1 MNDIKKEKLKK
12 SYDVLKQLVKKVKN
26 NHIYY
31 IRDNKNIRK
40 PITSDKRFETR
51 KFSVVFYNKIEQRLI
66 EIFYDNFIKNKKVN
80 EKMLKNFSFVC
91 SLLSIVVNFNINENL
106 RYYSEIFYFNYN
118 EKWFGYNIK
127 TGKFFIN
134 DYLLFLSNHSGL
146 NVDFLNNNDKYDCF
160 YKTNKEHK
168 KFFNEVLNS
177 KKSKKFSYLDE
188 KADLIESY
196 YILDDKIIDENGFE
210 KKKLEKIIDLMRY
223 ENGFH
228 LRKKKFNK
236 TIYELVMFGRN
247 IFFDKNFNKI
257 DSIKDMNPIE
267 INGVIYKTNLKN
279 IFDLDNNEVDFTILK
294 LIDSDKKKTFVC
306 KIKKSF
312 SEYVENINFYK
323 FDIIKMK
330 INMINAYFIRI
341 KNLIYVIDEKK
352 YKEVLEKVKN
362 ENKIIKYFINNIK
375 ELEEAQQ
382 ELEIFLSI

>member
-12 SYDVLKQLVKKVKN
+12 SYDILKQLVKKVKN

-91 SLLSIVVNFNINENL
+91 SLLSIVGNFNINENL

-118 EKWFGYNIK
+118 DKWFGYNIK

-134 DYLLFLSNHSGL
+134 DYLLFLSNHNDL
-146 NVDFLNNNDKYDCF
+146 NVDFLSCEKRENF
-160 YKTNKEHK
+160 YKKNKENK
-168 KFFNEVLNS
+168 KFFNKILNS
-177 KKSKKFSYLDE
+177 KNIKRFSYLDE
-188 KADLIESY
+188 ISEKIESY
-196 YILDDKIIDENGFE
+196 YMVDNEIIDENGFE
-210 KKKLEKIIDLMRY
+210 KKKLRKLVPLIKNEAS
-223 ENGFH
+223 FH
-228 LRKKKFNK
+228 LRKKKLSK
-236 TIYELVMFGRN
+236 TIYELVLFGN
-247 IFFDKNFNKI
+247 DMLLDKDFNKI
-257 DSIKDMNPIE
+257 GSISNENLIE
-267 INGVIYKTNLKN
+267 IDRKFYKMNQKKVL
-279 IFDLDNNEVDFTILK
+279 DLDNKEVDFKLLK
-294 LIDSDKKKTFVC
+294 LVDSDKKENFLC

-312 SEYVENINFYK
+312 SEYIEDINFYK
-323 FDIIKMK
+323 FDINKIK
-330 INMINAYFIRI
+330 INKINTYLIRI
-341 KNLIYVIDEKK
+341 KDLIYVIDEKK
-352 YKEVLEKVKN
+352 YNEVLEKVKY
-362 ENKIIKYFINNIK
+362 ENKIIKYFINNIN

>member
-40 PITSDKRFETR
+40 PIISDKRFETR

-66 EIFYDNFIKNKKVN
+66 EAFYDNFIKNKKIN

-91 SLLSIVVNFNINENL
+91 SLLSIVGNFNINENL

-118 EKWFGYNIK
+118 DKWFGYNIK

-134 DYLLFLSNHSGL
+134 DYLLFLSNHNDL
-146 NVDFLNNNDKYDCF
+146 NVDFLSCEKSENF
-160 YKTNKEHK
+160 YKKNKENK
-168 KFFNEVLNS
+168 KFFNKILNS
-177 KKSKKFSYLDE
+177 KNIKRFSYLDE
-188 KADLIESY
+188 ISEKIESY
-196 YILDDKIIDENGFE
+196 YMVDNEIIDENGFE
-210 KKKLEKIIDLMRY
+210 KKKLRKLVPLIKNEDS
-223 ENGFH
+223 FH
-228 LRKKKFNK
+228 LRKKKLSK
-236 TIYELVMFGRN
+236 TIYELVIFGN
-247 IFFDKNFNKI
+247 NMLLDKDFNKI
-257 DSIKDMNPIE
+257 GSIDNENLIE
-267 INGVIYKTNLKN
+267 IDRKFYKMNQKKV
-279 IFDLDNNEVDFTILK
+279 FDLDGKEVDFKLLK
-294 LIDSDKKKTFVC
+294 LIDSDKKENFLC

-312 SEYVENINFYK
+312 SEYIEDINFYK
-323 FDIIKMK
+323 FDISRIK
-330 INMINAYFIRI
+330 INKINTYFIRI
-341 KNLIYVIDEKK
+341 KDLIYVIDEKK
-352 YKEVLEKVKN
+352 YNEVLEKVKY

>member
-12 SYDVLKQLVKKVKN
+12 SYDVLKQLIKKVKN

-66 EIFYDNFIKNKKVN
+66 EAFYDNFIKNKKIN

-91 SLLSIVVNFNINENL
+91 SLLSIVGNFNINENL

-118 EKWFGYNIK
+118 DKWFGYNIK

-134 DYLLFLSNHSGL
+134 DYLLFLSNHNDL
-146 NVDFLNNNDKYDCF
+146 NVDFLSCEKRENF
-160 YKTNKEHK
+160 YKKNKENK
-168 KFFNEVLNS
+168 KFFNKILNS
-177 KKSKKFSYLDE
+177 KNIKKFSYLDE
-188 KADLIESY
+188 ISEKIESY
-196 YILDDKIIDENGFE
+196 YMVDNEIIDEKGFE
-210 KKKLEKIIDLMRY
+210 KKKLRKLVPLIKNEVS
-223 ENGFH
+223 FH
-228 LRKKKFNK
+228 LRKKKLSK
-236 TIYELVMFGRN
+236 TIYELVLFGN
-247 IFFDKNFNKI
+247 DMLLDKDFNKI
-257 DSIKDMNPIE
+257 GSIINENLIE
-267 INGVIYKTNLKN
+267 IDGKFYKMNQKKVL
-279 IFDLDNNEVDFTILK
+279 DLDNKEVDFKLLK
-294 LIDSDKKKTFVC
+294 LVDSDKKENFLC

-312 SEYVENINFYK
+312 SEYIEDINFYK
-323 FDIIKMK
+323 FDINKIK
-330 INMINAYFIRI
+330 INKINTYLIRI
-341 KNLIYVIDEKK
+341 KDLIYVIDEKK
-352 YKEVLEKVKN
+352 YNEVLEKVKY

>member
-1 MNDIKKEKLKK
+1 MSDIKKEKLKK

-66 EIFYDNFIKNKKVN
+66 EAFYDNFIKNKKIN

-91 SLLSIVVNFNINENL
+91 SLLSIVGNFNINENL

-118 EKWFGYNIK
+118 DKWFGYNIK

-134 DYLLFLSNHSGL
+134 DYLLFLSNHNDL
-146 NVDFLNNNDKYDCF
+146 NVDFLSCEKRENF
-160 YKTNKEHK
+160 YKKNKENK
-168 KFFNEVLNS
+168 KFFNKILNS
-177 KKSKKFSYLDE
+177 KNIKKFSYLDE
-188 KADLIESY
+188 ISEKIESY
-196 YILDDKIIDENGFE
+196 YMVDNEIIDENGFE
-210 KKKLEKIIDLMRY
+210 KKKLRKLVPLIKNEAS
-223 ENGFH
+223 FH
-228 LRKKKFNK
+228 LRKKKLSK
-236 TIYELVMFGRN
+236 TIYELVLFGN
-247 IFFDKNFNKI
+247 DMLLDKDFNKI
-257 DSIKDMNPIE
+257 GSISNENLIE
-267 INGVIYKTNLKN
+267 IDRKFYKMNQKKVL
-279 IFDLDNNEVDFTILK
+279 DLDNKEVDFKLLK
-294 LIDSDKKKTFVC
+294 LVDSDKKENFLC

-312 SEYVENINFYK
+312 SEYIEDINFYK
-323 FDIIKMK
+323 FDINKIK
-330 INMINAYFIRI
+330 INKINTYLIRI
-341 KNLIYVIDEKK
+341 KDLIYVIDEKK
-352 YKEVLEKVKN
+352 YNEVLEKVKY